1 MEIAT
6 MVKTLQDPIG
16 LPFYP
21 IVFQV
26 LMVLTFALHILFVNL
41 TLGTSFLAVY
51 GRFKGG
57 ETWNHLSPSL
67 AKAAPANVSLAML
80 LGVAPLLFVQVI
92 YDPFW
97 YASNLLSAAWVIGF
111 ILIMMTGY
119 SFLYVFYLK
128 GKKGGRKGWAYFG
141 AISVTLFLLAG
152 LIMHALGYQLL
163 QPEKWYQWYI
173 RDTAVDTS
181 GLSLHAFQLPRF
193 LHFIIPSLAMTGV
206 FLMLYAWYFRDRG
219 DRDRAYLEQV
229 GAMGA
234 KMAFLFTLLQALVG
248 FWWLLSLPAELDF
261 LNNPFFLV
269 AVAFGIA
276 LLFFLYYAQKDP
288 LKYAVPSGVG
298 SFLAILA
305 MSYNREALRMEYLGR
320 FGYSIFDYKVNV
332 DWASTLLFVLTFLM
346 GLLIIGY
353 LAAVAYKSGKVE
365 GPYEA
370 SPTMHRL
377 GRLSIALLLVWIAVV
392 AGLGVVVSLS

>member
-1 MEIAT
+1 
-6 MVKTLQDPIG
+6 
-16 LPFYP
+16 
-21 IVFQV
+21 
-26 LMVLTFALHILFVNL
+26 
-41 TLGTSFLAVY
+41 
-51 GRFKGG
+51 
-57 ETWNHLSPSL
+57 
-67 AKAAPANVSLAML
+67 ML

-111 ILIMMTGY
+111 IVVMMTGY

-173 RDTAVDTS
+173 RETAVDTS

-206 FLMLYAWYFRDRG
+206 FLMLYAWYFKDRG
-219 DRDRAYLEQV
+219 DKDRAYLEQV

-269 AVAFGIA
+269 ATAFGIA

-332 DWASTLLFVLTFLM
+332 DWASTLLFVVTFLM
-346 GLLIIGY
+346 GS
-353 LAAVAYKSGKVE
+353 AD
-365 GPYEA
+365 
-370 SPTMHRL
+370 HRL
-377 GRLSIALLLVWIAVV
+377 PRGGRLSLR
-392 AGLGVVVSLS
+392 